1 MTNVGA
7 KVVCANFSAKVVC
20 ENVSANVVCTNV
32 SAKVVCEP
40 RFSLKVNYSPVALL
54 VLFSQPSST
63 ESLNCASYFYSELS
77 LKSLETSS
85 ACGLKKNFVGRE
97 TLSLNPFCCRTPPES
112 IAFWKGDL
120 KIYLE
125 SFIHFF
131 SIAKHRAQENLKS
144 VCEHCEQISN
154 YKFTQEIKLLSGKAY
169 FRKHCLFCC

>member
-7 KVVCANFSAKVVC
+7 K
-20 ENVSANVVCTNV
+20 VVCTNV

-63 ESLNCASYFYSELS
+63 ESLNYFYSELS

-85 ACGLKKNFVGRE
+85 ASGLKKNFVGRE

-112 IAFWKGDL
+112 TV
-120 KIYLE
+120 
-125 SFIHFF
+125 S
-131 SIAKHRAQENLKS
+131 
-144 VCEHCEQISN
+144 
-154 YKFTQEIKLLSGKAY
+154 
-169 FRKHCLFCC
+169 